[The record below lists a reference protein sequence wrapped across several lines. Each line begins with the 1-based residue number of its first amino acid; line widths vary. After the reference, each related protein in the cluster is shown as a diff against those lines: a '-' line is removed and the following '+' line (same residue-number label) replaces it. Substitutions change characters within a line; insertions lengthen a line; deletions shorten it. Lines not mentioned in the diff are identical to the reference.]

1 MRMVLKLLRQILD
14 EQKRTNRILGEL
26 ARPRLGTMQ
35 LTQSWKGIRNKST
48 EALWDGTGD
57 E

>member
-1 MRMVLKLLRQILD
+1 MKMVLKLLRQILD

-26 ARPRLGTMQ
+26 ARPKLGTMQ
-35 LTQSWKGIRNKST
+35 LTQSWRGIRNKCT
-48 EALWDGTGD
+48 EALWDGKGD